1 MQARQIVNPPAGM
14 LDEATHF
21 VEELQA
27 QKKKQESSPDFF
39 DKILISRLLKIAYFD
54 KIALNVVPLLLYKA
68 KMLNEYPLESKVNFL
83 KDLNSKAP
91 SSVFGAFEFSDP
103 VLIRSVG
110 QASLKR

>member
-14 LDEATHF
+14 LDEATNF

-39 DKILISRLLKIAYFD
+39 DKILFSRLLKIAYFD

-83 KDLNSKAP
+83 KDLNSTAP
-91 SSVFGAFEFSDP
+91 SSVFGAFQFSDP